1 MGATCACCV
10 LSEAEKLSISL
21 STREI
26 YEAMRIGFCVSSA
39 NLCCRLTF
47 GGSLENVIENPLW
60 GGKASILCKQEKGA
74 FVPHQIF
81 ISYQEPSCM
90 KTTSTWI
97 PSFVRLLFDQ
107 KYQENSVKKSF
118 NPRSF
123 YCNSIAQ
130 ITVDGID
137 KENDKLQI
145 TNVDVLFSYSSNLLE
160 KTSDAVIKAGK
171 TGDLGLVSHDAAT
184 CWLQIKYFPPSQLK
198 ELHLQGYS
206 LLSIDA
212 IGLTALHHAS
222 RYGNKDVVRFLIAY
236 APNSI
241 VNMIDND
248 KGQTALH
255 KAAAMKR
262 RSVCYMLVAA
272 GSNLLIRDAE
282 GKTPKILA
290 LEADDHE
297 LAAYLESK

>member
-1 MGATCACCV
+1 M
-10 LSEAEKLSISL
+10 LS
-21 STREI
+21 
-26 YEAMRIGFCVSSA
+26 F
-39 NLCCRLTF
+39 
-47 GGSLENVIENPLW
+47 
-60 GGKASILCKQEKGA
+60 
-74 FVPHQIF
+74 
-81 ISYQEPSCM
+81 
-90 KTTSTWI
+90 
-97 PSFVRLLFDQ
+97 
-107 KYQENSVKKSF
+107 
-118 NPRSF
+118 
-123 YCNSIAQ
+123 
-130 ITVDGID
+130 
-137 KENDKLQI
+137 
-145 TNVDVLFSYSSNLLE
+145 SSNLLE

-171 TGDLGLVSHDAAT
+171 TGDLGLVSLVNARRLVDF
-184 CWLQIKYFPPSQLK
+184 QIKINFLSSQLK

-222 RYGNKDVVRFLIAY
+222 RFGNKDVVRFLIAY

-297 LAAYLESK
+297 LAAYLESE

>member
-1 MGATCACCV
+1 M
-10 LSEAEKLSISL
+10 LS
-21 STREI
+21 
-26 YEAMRIGFCVSSA
+26 F
-39 NLCCRLTF
+39 
-47 GGSLENVIENPLW
+47 
-60 GGKASILCKQEKGA
+60 
-74 FVPHQIF
+74 
-81 ISYQEPSCM
+81 
-90 KTTSTWI
+90 
-97 PSFVRLLFDQ
+97 
-107 KYQENSVKKSF
+107 
-118 NPRSF
+118 
-123 YCNSIAQ
+123 
-130 ITVDGID
+130 
-137 KENDKLQI
+137 
-145 TNVDVLFSYSSNLLE
+145 SSNLLE

-171 TGDLGLVSHDAAT
+171 TGDLGLVSLVNARRLVDF
-184 CWLQIKYFPPSQLK
+184 QIKINFPSSQLK

-222 RYGNKDVVRFLIAY
+222 RFGNKDVVRFLIAY

-297 LAAYLESK
+297 LAAYLESE